1 MKKKLPTVNTEISL
15 IIRSYKIPIKVE
27 DGKVIPLTIDY
38 TEDMITKQE
47 TITIDRK
54 NENLQLKLQEYAEKV
69 SKYNGMQEKFTL
81 SNGRDYI
88 NKKIIT
94 KQTV

>member
-1 MKKKLPTVNTEISL
+1 MKKKQPQALTELKL
-15 IIRSYKIPIKVE
+15 IIRSYKVPIKIE
-27 DGKVIPLTIDY
+27 DDKVIPLTIDY

-47 TITIDRK
+47 EIVIDREK
-54 NENLQLKLQEYAEKV
+54 DNLQLKLQEYAEKV

-81 SNGRDYI
+81 NSGRDYI

-94 KQTV
+94 KQSV